1 MEALS
6 EILSK
11 SFCVIEDRRKE
22 EENVK
27 ITKYSNLNRRRK
39 IIRNVTPVYREQIE
53 NQLYQLL
60 AKCETEE
67 QRNALIDAYN
77 ITLNPERR

>member
-1 MEALS
+1 M
-6 EILSK
+6 K
-11 SFCVIEDRRKE
+11 F
-22 EENVK
+22 
-27 ITKYSNLNRRRK
+27 TKYNNPNRRRK
-39 IIRNVTPVYREQIE
+39 IRRNVTPVYREQME

-67 QRNALIDAYN
+67 QRNSLIDAYN